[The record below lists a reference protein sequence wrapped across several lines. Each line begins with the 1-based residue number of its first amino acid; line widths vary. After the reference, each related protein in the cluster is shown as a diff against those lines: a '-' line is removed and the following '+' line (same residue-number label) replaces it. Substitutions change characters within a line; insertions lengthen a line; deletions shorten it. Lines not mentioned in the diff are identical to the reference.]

1 MVAERERSHQKKDW
15 ERRADK
21 GAQMNEKKTIFVPKF
36 LKMNTG
42 TILLLFVFAYFIGLL
57 VISYIT
63 SRNADNQSF
72 FIGNK
77 KSKWWLVAFGMIGTS
92 LSGVTFISVPG
103 TVGKM
108 TAGDYPFGGFEYY
121 MLVIGFFI
129 GYFIVAFVLLPLYY
143 KMNLTSIYT
152 YLGRR
157 FNVEAHKIGSL
168 FFIISR
174 SIGATARLFLVVN
187 VLQIFLLEGLG
198 IPFWVTAAVILL
210 MVLLYTFEGGVKTIV
225 ITDTLQTSFMIISLI
240 GCIVY
245 ILSNLNLSAAE
256 AYTVLAANDYTHFIN
271 FDLNSKT
278 FFLKTILGGMF
289 ITIAMTGLDQEM
301 MQKNISVDNLHNSKK
316 NMLTFAV
323 TLLVVNLAFLFLGGL
338 LYLFSMENGAEYGQ
352 IVNMVNGQES
362 ISNVFG
368 FKDPAT
374 GVINNMMGDDLFPA
388 LSLQG
393 YFPLFIA
400 VIFIIGLISALF
412 PSADGALTAVTSSYC
427 VDLLNMN
434 ENQEKTEKEKKR
446 LRMKVHLVFTVIFF
460 VLIMV
465 FKAINDKSIVYLI
478 MEVAGY
484 TYGPLLGLFAFG
496 ILTKF
501 QIVKKYGILVV
512 TLVSPVLTYFLNY
525 VVTHN
530 SAYKIGVEL
539 IIINGLLTFIG
550 LWLIRSKGFKVV
562 K

>member
-1 MVAERERSHQKKDW
+1 
-15 ERRADK
+15 
-21 GAQMNEKKTIFVPKF
+21 MNP
-36 LKMNTG
+36 G

-174 SIGATARLFLVVN
+174 SIGATARLYLVVN
-187 VLQIFLLEGLG
+187 VLQIFLLSGLG
-198 IPFWVTAAVILL
+198 VPFWVTSAVILL

-225 ITDTLQTSFMIISLI
+225 ITDTLQTSFMILSLVA
-240 GCIVY
+240 CIVF
-245 ILSNLNLSAAE
+245 ILSNLNLTAGQ
-256 AYTVLAANDYTHFIN
+256 AYDVLAAKDYTHFIN
-271 FDLNSKT
+271 FDVNSKT

-301 MQKNISVDNLHNSKK
+301 MQKNISVDNLKNSKK
-316 NMLTFAV
+316 NMLTFAG
-323 TLLVVNLAFLFLGGL
+323 TLLLVNLAFLFLGGL
-338 LYLFSMENGAEYGQ
+338 LYLFAMENGAEYGKIVD
-352 IVNMVNGQES
+352 IVNGKES
-362 ISNVFG
+362 ITNAFG
-368 FKDPAT
+368 FKDAAT
-374 GVINNMMGDDLFPA
+374 GTINNIMGDDLFPA

-393 YFPLFIA
+393 YFPLFIS

-427 VDLLNMN
+427 VDLLNIN
-434 ENQEKTEKEKKR
+434 EDTSKTEKQKKR
-446 LRMKVHLVFTVIFF
+446 LRMKIHLTFTLIFF
-460 VLIMV
+460 ILIMI
-465 FKAINDKSIVYLI
+465 FKAIDDKSIVYLI

-496 ILTKF
+496 ILTKY
-501 QIVKKYGILVV
+501 QITKKYAIIAV
-512 TLVSPVLTYFLNY
+512 TLLAPVLTYFINY
-525 VVTHN
+525 LVTQN
-530 SAYKIGVEL
+530 SDYKIGVEL

-550 LWLIRSKGFKVV
+550 LWLIRKK
-562 K
+562 

>member
-1 MVAERERSHQKKDW
+1 MEPAKILL
-15 ERRADK
+15 
-21 GAQMNEKKTIFVPKF
+21 IFV
-36 LKMNTG
+36 
-42 TILLLFVFAYFIGLL
+42 FVYFIGLL
-57 VISYIT
+57 VISYFT
-63 SRNADNQSF
+63 SRNSDNQSF

-108 TAGDYPFGGFEYY
+108 TAGNYPFGGFEYY
-121 MLVIGFFI
+121 MMVIGFFI
-129 GYFIVAFVLLPLYY
+129 GYFIVAAILLPLYY

-152 YLGRR
+152 YLGKR

-174 SIGATARLFLVVN
+174 AIGATARLYLVVN

-198 IPFWVTAAVILL
+198 VPFWLTALVILL

-225 ITDTLQTSFMIISLI
+225 ITDTLQTSFMIISLV

-245 ILSNLNLSAAE
+245 ILSHLNLSAPE
-256 AYTVLAANDYTHFIN
+256 AFDILASKNYTHFIN
-271 FDLNSKT
+271 TDINSKT

-301 MQKNISVDNLHNSKK
+301 MQKNISVDNLKNSKK
-316 NMLTFAV
+316 NMLTFAG

-338 LYLFSMENGAEYGQ
+338 LYLFAMQNGAEYSQ
-352 IVNMVNGQES
+352 LIDVVNGKES
-362 ISNVFG
+362 ITNIFG
-368 FKDPAT
+368 FKDAA
-374 GVINNMMGDDLFPA
+374 GNVKNIMGDDLFPA

-393 YFPLFIA
+393 YFPMFIS

-427 VDLLNMN
+427 VDLLNLN
-434 ENQEKTEKEKKR
+434 EDQTKTEKQKKT
-446 LRMKVHLVFTVIFF
+446 LRMKIHLIFTVIFF
-460 VLIMV
+460 VLIMI

-496 ILTKF
+496 IFTKH
-501 QIVKKYGILVV
+501 QISKKYSILIV
-512 TLVSPVLTYFLNY
+512 TLLAPIVTYLINY
-525 VVTHN
+525 IVTN
-530 SAYKIGVEL
+530 FTDYKIGVEL
-539 IIINGLLTFIG
+539 IILNGLLTFFG
-550 LWLIRSKGFKVV
+550 LWLV
-562 K
+562 KDKK